1 MRIQKFPPNLL
12 PPLFRILCFTLLYS
26 LVLEKHAWNNRSPAY
41 KPETFPHCPRQK
53 SVLIGNVW
61 IFSLLAMCDQF
72 VMYQSCQCIHLLCKF
87 RRHLY
92 FFGWRYDDVT
102 RHSAA
107 WYIYMILYMYIYIY
121 MLYVGFVQRFANR
134 EIKVEVVLDR
144 LDFGI
149 SHVWV
154 VVYMTWVLLL
164 ETGNM
169 MLWLFSQT
177 FWYTF
182 VVMAHDENLR
192 RDSDGIW
199 V

>member
-107 WYIYMILYMYIYIY
+107 WYIYIYDTLYVHIY

-134 EIKVEVVLDR
+134 EISWNSSKK
-144 LDFGI
+144 
-149 SHVWV
+149 
-154 VVYMTWVLLL
+154 MKA
-164 ETGNM
+164 
-169 MLWLFSQT
+169 LFPKQANFCLAKHLAKKQKRCT
-177 FWYTF
+177 NFWHIF
-182 VVMAHDENLR
+182 
-192 RDSDGIW
+192 
-199 V
+199 